1 MSAVFTTAVSAF
13 PWRAASGTHSRV
25 RHWRAKLRF
34 AQLVAD
40 LLAVSA
46 SVMVTALALFRQ
58 VPADEAM
65 PYLAIA
71 PVLAAA
77 WVAALDWTESRSY
90 LVAGTGSAE
99 YGRVI
104 AASLG
109 IFLLLGM
116 TGAALQVWLPVGLF
130 TITLP
135 LGVVFLLGARL
146 LVRQRLTRLRAQ
158 GEAMTPALL
167 IGRATHLRGLL
178 DRLDRRTEAGYLA
191 TGVCV
196 LGPGQ
201 IDAGS
206 RRLDYCDLDQVPEL
220 VESGRYGSVIV
231 SDGLTRDQLRALARR
246 VDGSAAEVLFQPRL
260 AEASS
265 PFPGLDE
272 AVGWALLPVDPGQP
286 GRGR

>member
-1 MSAVFTTAVSAF
+1 MAVSAF
-13 PWRAASGTHSRV
+13 PWPVASGTRSRV
-25 RHWRAKLRF
+25 RHWRARLRL
-34 AQLVAD
+34 AQLLAD
-40 LLAVSA
+40 VLAVSA
-46 SVMVTALALFRQ
+46 SVTVAAQALFRQ
-58 VPADEAM
+58 TPTAAEAM

-90 LVAGTGSAE
+90 RVAGTGSAE

-109 IFLLLGM
+109 VFLLLAV
-116 TGAALQVWLPVGLF
+116 TGAGLRVQLPVALF

-146 LVRQRLTRLRAQ
+146 IVRQHLTRLRAQ

-167 IGRATHLRGLL
+167 IGGATHLRGLL
-178 DRLDRRTEAGYLA
+178 DQLDRRTEVGYLA
-191 TGVCV
+191 TGVCL
-196 LGPGQ
+196 LGAGC
-201 IDAGS
+201 IDGGD
-206 RRLDYCDLDQVPEL
+206 RRLDYCNLDQVPDL

-231 SDGLTRDQLRALARR
+231 SGGLTRDQLRELARR

-260 AEASS
+260 ADLSGSLLGPDEEA
-265 PFPGLDE
+265 GL
-272 AVGWALLPVDPGQP
+272 ALLPVQS